1 MIRRPPRSTR
11 TDTLFPYTTLF
22 RSLPRTCPTNR
33 LYFRRPILPELS
45 SDRRCHLAD
54 SAETMSAARDTGMNI
69 RVLNWM
75 ISVKQPWAFSDGN
88 DRGSNP
94 RSEGHTSEL
103 QSLMHISDA
112 VFVLNKQNSIKTI
125 H

>member
-1 MIRRPPRSTR
+1 MIPAREAAGKRHDLTFNNLQRCKLIVPSNEDTST
-11 TDTLFPYTTLF
+11 FQA
-22 RSLPRTCPTNR
+22 LPRTCPTNR

-75 ISVKQPWAFSDGN
+75 ISVKQPWAL
-88 DRGSNP
+88 DRKST
-94 RSEGHTSEL
+94 R
-103 QSLMHISDA
+103 
-112 VFVLNKQNSIKTI
+112 LNSR
-125 H
+125 

>member
-1 MIRRPPRSTR
+1 MRISDWSSDVCSSDLPSNEDTST
-11 TDTLFPYTTLF
+11 FQA
-22 RSLPRTCPTNR
+22 LPRTCPTNR
-33 LYFRRPILPELS
+33 LFFRRPILPELS

-94 RSEGHTSEL
+94 LDRKS
-103 QSLMHISDA
+103 
-112 VFVLNKQNSIKTI
+112 VV
-125 H
+125 